1 MPAHKDAIAL
11 LKSDH
16 RKVLFEKYESPRS
29 KKADIAIRRYAKRLL
44 GLAVRGLFFS
54 PGSQDA
60 TDTVSSF

>member
-1 MPAHKDAIAL
+1 MPANKDAIAL

-16 RKVLFEKYESPRS
+16 RKVLFEKCESPRS
-29 KKADIAIRRYAKRLL
+29 KKADIAKQIL

-60 TDTVSSF
+60 TDTVSPF